1 MKSTLTVN
9 GRGDITLPAKMR
21 RAMGLKADD
30 TLIAEITPEGILLR
44 PAMTVPIEIYT
55 PKRLREFDEAEQDL
69 AKVLSKKKAR
79 RTR

>member
-1 MKSTLTVN
+1 MKSTLTLN
-9 GRGDITLPAKMR
+9 SRGVITLPAKMR
-21 RAMGLKADD
+21 EAIGLKADD

>member
-1 MKSTLTVN
+1 MKSTLTLN
-9 GRGDITLPAKMR
+9 SRGVITLPAKMR
-21 RAMGLKADD
+21 DAIGLKPDD
-30 TLIAEITPEGILLR
+30 TLIAEITPDGILLR

-55 PKRLREFDEAEQDL
+55 PKRLREFEESEQDL

>member
-1 MKSTLTVN
+1 MKSTLTLN
-9 GRGDITLPAKMR
+9 SRGVITLPAKMR
-21 RAMGLKADD
+21 DAIGLKPDD
-30 TLIAEITPEGILLR
+30 TLIAEITPDGILLR

-55 PKRLREFDEAEQDL
+55 PKRLREFEEAEQDL